1 MTNEEV
7 FEVLRTKGKE
17 LSDWLKKN
25 FDQALGVSLRL
36 LPCTPLPS
44 IYLQDQQRPV
54 RPLAICI

>member
-25 FDQALGVSLRL
+25 FD
-36 LPCTPLPS
+36 PYT
-44 IYLQDQQRPV
+44 
-54 RPLAICI
+54 AIIITDTEVKIVQTEYSAPNQFTRE